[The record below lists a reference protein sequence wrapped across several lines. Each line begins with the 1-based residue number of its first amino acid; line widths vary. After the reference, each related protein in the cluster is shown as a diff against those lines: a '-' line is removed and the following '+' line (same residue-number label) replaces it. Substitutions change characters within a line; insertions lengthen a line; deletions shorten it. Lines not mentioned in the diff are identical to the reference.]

1 MITEQRLAEIKARH
15 AAASAGTWF
24 ADAYDPFMVST
35 ERGKDVAD
43 TQFCQ
48 NPQTGLAN
56 ATFIA
61 HARQDVPD
69 LVAEVERLRVDLLN
83 VAIGICKTAG
93 DVVWAYPDEP
103 LNNTTAFDLIF
114 QAVGLSMNDNET
126 PLDAVYR
133 ARAALEGG
141 E

>member
-1 MITEQRLAEIKARH
+1 MITNERLAEIKARH

-69 LVAEVERLRVDLLN
+69 LVAEVERLREALGRFARYFIAAADDADYLLSESEFATFETARDALIAVVFN
-83 VAIGICKTAG
+83 DDGEDFMQQVA
-93 DVVWAYPDEP
+93 
-103 LNNTTAFDLIF
+103 
-114 QAVGLSMNDNET
+114 
-126 PLDAVYR
+126 R
-133 ARAALEGG
+133 ARAALSEGG